1 MVAQRGVTDL
11 RYPAATVNL
20 MLQNKDVVIK
30 PVKVEVE
37 VKDLKC
43 SELGCK
49 GICEQQLKAGV
60 KRLIEEEH
68 GGQVP
73 QMAEEQN
80 LYHLVID

>member
-1 MVAQRGVTDL
+1 
-11 RYPAATVNL
+11 
-20 MLQNKDVVIK
+20 MLGNMDVVIK

-37 VKDLKC
+37 VKDLEC

-49 GICEQQLKAGV
+49 GICEQELKAGV

-68 GGQVP
+68 RGQVP

-80 LYHLVID
+80 LRHLFLQLIRQLLILFCN